1 MKKNKNWQVYIIQT
15 KTGKLYTGITT
26 DINRRWDEHK
36 NNKKGAKYFR
46 LESPQKLVFIEGCK
60 NRSEA
65 TKREYEIKRFNRNKK
80 LKLIKDKTHVFIF
93 CKMQEEIL
101 ILLFLILAN

>member
-26 DINRRWDEHK
+26 DINRRWSEHK
-36 NNKKGAKYFR
+36 NKKGAKYFR
-46 LESPQKLVFIEGCK
+46 LENPQEVVFMEDCK

-65 TKREYEIKRFNRNKK
+65 TKRELEIKRFSRNKK
-80 LKLIKDKTHVFIF
+80 LRLIKNKT
-93 CKMQEEIL
+93 
-101 ILLFLILAN
+101 